1 MKFPKLLA
9 AAGGA
14 FVQQQ
19 HNSQDAEFKRIQ
31 RLGQGDFKK
40 HPIKHDR

>member
-1 MKFPKLLA
+1 MNFRKLLA

-14 FVQQQ
+14 FMQQQ
-19 HNSQDAEFKRIQ
+19 QNSKDAEFKRIQ